1 MLTKNIFFRV
11 LSITAPD
18 DETILEI
25 VKEILPN
32 LADVSNLDCYIVNS
46 YLLLGGLLFI
56 KYVCQGGP
64 KGGNNEDLDVRL
76 LIHQSRAGCVI
87 GKAGAKIKE
96 LREVSVVA
104 LKFERNYGEGQMQR
118 RRRARAASH
127 LPRAQLFVNKFLS
140 RYSEHVVVGDEA
152 QMYKQLSSQISGFIR
167 STEFLNN
174 EHYYQTFLI

>member
-1 MLTKNIFFRV
+1 M

-32 LADVSNLDCYIVNS
+32 LADVSNLDGYIVNS

>member
-1 MLTKNIFFRV
+1 M

-167 STEFLNN
+167 STEF
-174 EHYYQTFLI
+174 